1 MFLYKLRARK
11 KSKPVFEKL
20 KIEEISDF
28 LIETA
33 YGNGCYH
40 IHNIN
45 YIKKLELSG
54 TKVVCFFDKS
64 LKSRFEKILSE
75 K

>member
-1 MFLYKLRARK
+1 MFLYKLSARK
-11 KSKPVFEKL
+11 KSKPVFSKF
-20 KIEEISDF
+20 KIEKISDF
-28 LIETA
+28 WIEIA
-33 YGNGCYH
+33 HRDHH

-54 TKVVCFFDKS
+54 TKVVYFFDKS
-64 LKSRFEKILSE
+64 LKSRFEKTLSE